1 MTARS
6 RRYRA
11 LAFISILSICVGTF
25 AIAADPKVKRAA
37 HEQPAKPKRLETVDV
52 DQPVTR
58 LDAKPT
64 TKLDDQPAEKP
75 EAQPAIKLD
84 AQPTNPAESQ
94 LENPSDVV
102 NFSPNWPEPPNT
114 SAIFMRLGI
123 GTFVV
128 LALCVGSLWLGKP
141 WLKRL
146 QVVSNGNPTFFVEGT
161 VSVGNRATLFLVRAG
176 DTQLVAGIDATGL
189 KSLVA
194 LPMTFKEVLDE
205 QVPETE
211 PATPTTAVRPATL
224 AATTPIPTTPA
235 PFDMRSLQR
244 PFSRG
249 TQ

>member
-1 MTARS
+1 MSMTARL
-6 RRYRA
+6 RRYGA
-11 LAFISILSICVGTF
+11 LAFISILSICVGTY
-25 AIAADPKVKRAA
+25 AIAADPKVKRAT
-37 HEQPAKPKRLETVDV
+37 HEQPAKLKQLETVDV
-52 DQPVTR
+52 DQPAAR
-58 LDAKPT
+58 LDAKPS
-64 TKLDDQPAEKP
+64 TKLDDQPAAKL
-75 EAQPAIKLD
+75 EAQLA
-84 AQPTNPAESQ
+84 NPAESQ
-94 LENPSDVV
+94 PENPSDVV

-114 SAIFMRLGI
+114 NAIFMRLGI

-194 LPMTFKEVLDE
+194 LPITFKEVLDE

-211 PATPTTAVRPATL
+211 AATPTVRPATL
-224 AATTPIPTTPA
+224 AATTPLPTTTA